1 MSKVTPITTRNAL
14 TAAISEHLRTNPGCT
29 IRGLLQTLVPQG
41 FNGHSIRS
49 TVGKLVALGTL
60 RASRGSQRVTYTLAK
75 ATPAMTEQVLRLL
88 RDNGDPLAP
97 CQVIAHFAG
106 QVPADSV
113 RDAMA
118 LLFETARIKRTGPR
132 GKFRYYAGELRE
144 PVTAAHVL
152 PKSEPVPASSM
163 TAQHP
168 SWPVPAIERLATPNP
183 NPTWSIAA

>member
-14 TAAISEHLRTNPGCT
+14 TAAICEHLRTHPGST
-29 IRGLLQTLVPQG
+29 IRGLLQELVQQG

-49 TVGKLVALGTL
+49 TVGKLAGGGVL

-106 QVPADSV
+106 TVPSDSV

-144 PVTAAHVL
+144 PITASHDL
-152 PKSEPVPASSM
+152 PKSEPAPSVI
-163 TAQHP
+163 AQHP